1 MKEYIGHHIEDITT
15 LSKNEIILDDTKKN
29 LVDRVFSNEREAA
42 DGAIMESLLKYVENM
57 QIYPK
62 DGVLYYK
69 TIVNILMELMFN
81 NLKHNVFLK
90 DQPTNLTIQQNW
102 NHFIIK
108 ISIVGSKAKQMKLSN
123 SIALS
128 ELSQEDIKKSH
139 TKTLFNNKDVDENWC
154 GGMWHKVTVRRIKR
168 LFPDAKDIF
177 HISEPIE
184 IGEDLVKSEL
194 TIRVPVLN
202 QKHEKTL
209 EYA

>member
-90 DQPTNLTIQQNW
+90 DQPTNLTIQQN
-102 NHFIIK
+102 
-108 ISIVGSKAKQMKLSN
+108 
-123 SIALS
+123 
-128 ELSQEDIKKSH
+128 
-139 TKTLFNNKDVDENWC
+139 
-154 GGMWHKVTVRRIKR
+154 
-168 LFPDAKDIF
+168 
-177 HISEPIE
+177 
-184 IGEDLVKSEL
+184 
-194 TIRVPVLN
+194 
-202 QKHEKTL
+202 
-209 EYA
+209 